1 MSRRIAP
8 LAKWPLLALL
18 FAALCWGSWYV
29 YDKGFGKRWRW
40 TLTKEFERYGLV
52 ITARRLT
59 LDPFHGL
66 IAREVQVFD
75 TESRQTLLAEIS
87 DISLDINYANLLQH
101 EAALNAVDLRGA
113 RISIPLDPE
122 EPHGKRVEVN
132 SLHARIYFL
141 PGRIEVR

>member
-1 MSRRIAP
+1 MSRRIAL

-40 TLTKEFERYGLV
+40 TLAKEFERYGLV

-66 IAREVQVFD
+66 IAER
-75 TESRQTLLAEIS
+75 SRSSILKAGRRSWPKSAIS
-87 DISLDINYANLLQH
+87 RSILTMRTCSSMRPRSTPWIC
-101 EAALNAVDLRGA
+101 AALGFRY
-113 RISIPLDPE
+113 RSIP
-122 EPHGKRVEVN
+122 
-132 SLHARIYFL
+132 RIRTEK
-141 PGRIEVR
+141 G